1 MPTYAVL
8 GASGYTGSSILTLL
22 LKDPTNH
29 INVYVRSKSKLLSLF
44 PGLEENKSVRIFNGR
59 LHDIPL
65 MASCISPDVNTVF
78 SVLGLNENIPGIRIA
93 QDGAQAIVA
102 ALCYPKPEER
112 AKKTPRIVFLSS
124 VSVNPRIAIN
134 EPSFALGFIK
144 RAFSYAYEDLA
155 LAEAYLRLHESWLNV
170 TFVTPGGLAADEQK
184 GHVLSLDHCSQTFL
198 SYPDLAAG
206 MIEIAESSGYDWMGV
221 CVLPKSKDV
230 KIEWKA
236 PAQMAR
242 GLVWHYLPS
251 VGWVAKYLG
260 LF

>member
-8 GASGYTGSSILTLL
+8 GASGFTGSSILTLL

-44 PGLEENKSVRIFNGR
+44 PGLEENKSVRIFAGR
-59 LHDIPL
+59 LHDVPL

-78 SVLGLNENIPGIRIA
+78 CVLGLNENIPGIRIA

-102 ALCYPKPEER
+102 ALCYPNPVER
-112 AKKTPRIVFLSS
+112 AKNSPRIIFLTSA
-124 VSVNPRIAIN
+124 SVNPRIAVN
-134 EPSFALGFIK
+134 EPPLILGFIK
-144 RAFSYAYEDLA
+144 RAFSYAYEDLE

-170 TFVTPGGLAADEQK
+170 TFVTPGGLVEDEQK
-184 GHVLSLDHCSQTFL
+184 GHVLSLDHSQTFL
-198 SYPDLAAG
+198 SYPDLAAA

-221 CVLPKSKDV
+221 GVLPKGKDV

-236 PAQMAR
+236 PAQMVR
-242 GLVWHYLPS
+242 GLVWHYLPWI
-251 VGWVAKYLG
+251 GWAAKHLG

>member
-8 GASGYTGSSILTLL
+8 GASGFTGSSILTLL
-22 LKDPTNH
+22 LKDPENQ

-44 PGLEENKSVRIFNGR
+44 PSIEENKSVRIFDGR

-78 SVLGLNENIPGIRIA
+78 CVLGLNENIPGIRIA

-102 ALCYPKPEER
+102 ALCYPNPKGR
-112 AKKTPRIVFLSS
+112 AKNSPRIIFLSS
-124 VSVNPRIAIN
+124 ASVNPRIAVN
-134 EPSFALGFIK
+134 EPPLILGFIK
-144 RAFSYAYEDLA
+144 RALSYAYEDLA
-155 LAEAYLRLHESWLNV
+155 LAEAYLRLHRSWLDV
-170 TFVTPGGLAADEQK
+170 TFVTPGGLVEDEQN
-184 GHVLSLDHCSQTFL
+184 GHVLSLDHSQTFL
-198 SYPDLAAG
+198 SYPDLAAA

-221 CVLPKSKDV
+221 GVLPKGKNV

-251 VGWVAKYLG
+251 VGWAAKRLG